1 MDYLPIE
8 FSNEAHAWANLVC
21 SEIGA
26 RIGEAEIDA
35 SNSVVGDRGDAAS
48 EHSSESEFALR
59 RTDTS
64 KTFWIEPEDPRWGI
78 LLTAMLADDEN
89 FRSREA
95 LEKAASKP
103 VVEPLIQSIVAL
115 FRQFINQLDTTAE
128 REEHDH
134 LCVLLMVQQAARLY
148 ERIHGVG
155 LRRCEGA
162 LLQIMVYSKQP
173 IGLRLAV
180 DLLLQKPPKEWI
192 DSSMALSPLM
202 QFHHWEISDVFP
214 SLLSSENPSV
224 LAPAL
229 DVANHATRTRNL
241 SEHPGKAKY
250 DSLVKL
256 LGGITNQL
264 AMMED
269 DPSKFGGSVASIQRI
284 LFDSVSLCVS
294 LCDAMGLIGNEDA
307 KAKLNQALKLGHR
320 RIQTEASFALAKLG
334 DSRAVETLV
343 ALAADP
349 ACRLRAIAY
358 AAELGAEDRVDQK
371 WTSSLAKAEAELVNW
386 LSQHEQMGLAPHR
399 VELIEQRTLYWP
411 GYESPQECFLFRFE
425 YEMGTFR
432 YSNLGIAGPMVH
444 AFAED
449 MANTSVDNALA
460 IFAAWDVDHPDA
472 YEVPMHQLDPN
483 QRALVKQWEEELGDK
498 GYQVIQSEYLG
509 VFFEHKAILVR
520 CHRDNNDQ
528 MIVYDGENV
537 IASTVVGRASPQVYL
552 QWKGRIVME
561 TLNPE
566 LEFDEP
572 A

>member
-8 FSNEAHAWANLVC
+8 FSNEAHSWANLVC
-21 SEIGA
+21 GEFGA
-26 RIGEAEIDA
+26 RVSGAESDSRAIGRKQSNGDDTDWQAE
-35 SNSVVGDRGDAAS
+35 
-48 EHSSESEFALR
+48 SESAARSPEAAK
-59 RTDTS
+59 S
-64 KTFWIEPEDPRWGI
+64 FWIEPEDPRWGI
-78 LLTAMLADDEN
+78 LLAAMLADDET
-89 FRSREA
+89 FQSREL
-95 LEKAASKP
+95 LEQGASKP
-103 VVEPLIQSIVAL
+103 IIEPLIQSLVGL
-115 FRQFINQLDTTAE
+115 FRQFINQAEATAE
-128 REEHDH
+128 RDEQDQ

-148 ERIHGVG
+148 DRIHGLG
-155 LRRCEGA
+155 LRRCEGT

-180 DLLLQKPPKEWI
+180 DLLLQKPPREWI

-202 QFHHWEISDVFP
+202 QFHHWEIGDVFP
-214 SLLSSENPSV
+214 ALLRSENPSV

-229 DVANHATRTRNL
+229 DVANHAMRTRKL
-241 SEHPGKAKY
+241 SEHPGKANY
-250 DSLVKL
+250 DSLLKL

-264 AMMED
+264 SMMED
-269 DPSKFGGSVASIQRI
+269 DPSKFGRSVASIQRI

-307 KAKLNQALKLGHR
+307 KGKLNQALKLGHR

-334 DSRAVETLV
+334 DSRAVDTLV

-358 AAELGAEDRVDQK
+358 AAELGAEERIDQK

-472 YEVPMHQLDPN
+472 YEVPISQLDAN
-483 QRALVKQWEEELGDK
+483 QRALVKQWEDELFEK
-498 GYQVIQSEYLG
+498 GYQIVQTEFLG
-509 VFFEHKAILVR
+509 MFFEHRAILVR
-520 CHRDNNDQ
+520 CHSDQKDQ
-528 MIVYDGENV
+528 MIVYDGDKV
-537 IASTVVGRASPQVYL
+537 IASTVVGKSSPQVYL

-561 TLNPE
+561 ALNPE